1 MKFKKCVDK
10 MLMTGL
16 FYTIVLTLGEAWNY
30 RRAITN

>member
-1 MKFKKCVDK
+1 